1 MTTRTT
7 ATSATGAT
15 GATGATNT
23 TTGLTSGT
31 TTTTPPSVQEQVA
44 DLAAA
49 HIRPWQDG
57 YLKDRSP
64 EVAALARLRRGAG
77 REAGELPDLWS
88 LINTDPLH
96 APAPG
101 TRPLSEQELVSAEN
115 ALHAALTLW
124 AFHQQSRGTPMH
136 RRHTREQPGGLGA
149 AVRRL
154 MPADAVDEPA
164 RKRLVRAGTA
174 PDLVILAQRLRDIV
188 ALLRREDIPLDYA
201 LLAGQL
207 YVWQWPDGPAAVR
220 RRWGRSF
227 HEQRRPRSAAPDD
240 TTTQDTDKDA
250 S

>member
-1 MTTRTT
+1 MTT
-7 ATSATGAT
+7 ASTSV
-15 GATGATNT
+15 
-23 TTGLTSGT
+23 
-31 TTTTPPSVQEQVA
+31 PPVVLPVHQRVA
-44 DLAAA
+44 ELAAA
-49 HIRPWQDG
+49 HIGSWQDG

-64 EVAALARLRRGAG
+64 AVAALARLRRGAG
-77 REAGELPDLWS
+77 REAGEMPDLWN
-88 LINTDPLH
+88 LIDTDPLH
-96 APAPG
+96 VQAEG
-101 TRPLSEQELVSAEN
+101 TRELSEQELVRAEN

-136 RRHTREQPGGLGA
+136 RRNTGERPCGLGA

-154 MPADAVDEPA
+154 MPADGIDEPV

-174 PDLVILAQRLRDIV
+174 PDLVTLAQRLRDIV

-207 YVWQWPDGPAAVR
+207 YVWQWPDGPAEVR

-227 HEQRRPRSAAPDD
+227 HEQRRAQPARDEKTPP
-240 TTTQDTDKDA
+240 DTDKDA